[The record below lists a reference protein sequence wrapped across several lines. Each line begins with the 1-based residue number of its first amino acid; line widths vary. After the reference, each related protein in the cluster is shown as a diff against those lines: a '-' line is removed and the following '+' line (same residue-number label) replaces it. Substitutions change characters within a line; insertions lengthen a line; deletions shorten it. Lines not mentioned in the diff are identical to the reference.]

1 MKLCIVCI
9 ERPDAGTLSESKATE
24 ETGHGA

>member
-1 MKLCIVCI
+1 MKLYIVCI
-9 ERPDAGTLSESKATE
+9 ESPDAGTLSESKATE

>member
-1 MKLCIVCI
+1 MNLCIVCI
-9 ERPDAGTLSESKATE
+9 ERHDAGTLSESKATE